1 MTTLRDALSGLAAI
15 FAVLVVVALIVAGFI
30 AIMPPRE
37 QRQTQAEIDFR
48 AACAARNGI
57 TVWNSRHWECLK

>member
-1 MTTLRDALSGLAAI
+1 MTTLREAPLGLAVI
-15 FAVLVVVALIVAGFI
+15 FAILAVVALIVVGLD

-48 AACAARNGI
+48 AACAAKNGI
-57 TVWNSRHWECLK
+57 TVWNSRHWECIK

>member
-1 MTTLRDALSGLAAI
+1 MTTLRDALSGLAVI
-15 FAVLVVVALIVAGFI
+15 FAILVVVTLIVAGLA

-48 AACAARNGI
+48 AACAAAKGI